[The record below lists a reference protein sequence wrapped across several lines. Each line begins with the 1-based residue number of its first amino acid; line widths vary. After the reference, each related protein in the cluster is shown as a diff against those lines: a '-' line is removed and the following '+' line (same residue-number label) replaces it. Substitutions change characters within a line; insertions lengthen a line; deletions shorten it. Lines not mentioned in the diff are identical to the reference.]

1 MEKEHIK
8 QKLNDNL
15 FNFCMQF
22 GDDILIKQLPTKSLD
37 VVYAAH
43 AWSSFPQGICKV
55 RSKEHLYK
63 ALENPCIVG
72 IVMQPDLCNFLL
84 PSEKLIIIA
93 NDANLFFQKF
103 YDFTLQNTHPPITR
117 CIADSADIHPT
128 AIIDEFVQIGER
140 VVIGPYAVIRENT
153 IIGDDSFIGSHAV
166 LGEQG
171 TSSRLV
177 DGKRIRFKHLGGV
190 KIGARCH
197 VGAHSTL
204 AKGDFY
210 EHYTELEDDVFLAFH
225 CSIGHG
231 AIIGKATATSTGIT
245 VGGYTH
251 IAPNAWIGLSAII
264 SDSIEIGE
272 DVSIKIGSVVVSN
285 LDDKAQVS
293 GNFAIPH
300 QQNLRRNI
308 VK

>member
-1 MEKEHIK
+1 MTIMDFFEFCK
-8 QKLNDNL
+8 Q
-15 FNFCMQF
+15 FC
-22 GDDILIKQLPTKSLD
+22 DDVTIEQMSKTTLG

-43 AWSSFPQGICKV
+43 AWSPFKQGICKV
-55 RSKEHLYK
+55 RSKDHLYK
-63 ALENPCIVG
+63 ALENPAIVG
-72 IVMQPDLCNFLL
+72 IVIQEDLRKFLL
-84 PSEKLIIIA
+84 ANDKLIIVAKNADI
-93 NDANLFFQKF
+93 FFQKF
-103 YDFTLQNTHPPITR
+103 YDFTLNFPHPVLKPY
-117 CIADSADIHPT
+117 IAKSAQIHPT
-128 AIIDEFVQIGER
+128 AIVDKAVQIGER
-140 VVIGPYAVIRENT
+140 VIIGPYCVICENT
-153 IIGDDSFIGSHAV
+153 IIGADSFIGSHVV

-171 TSSRLV
+171 TSSRMV
-177 DGKRIRFKHLGGV
+177 DGQRVRFKHLGGV
-190 KIGARCH
+190 RIGQRCH

-293 GNFAIPH
+293 GNFAVPH
-300 QQNLRRNI
+300 CINLRRTLL
-308 VK
+308 K